1 MKLRIQTHVSQP
13 YQVVW
18 QGFNEKLFRKLSPP
32 FPPVRVVRFDGC
44 LAGDM
49 VVLELNFYLFKQQW
63 ISRITEQ
70 QSSESEI
77 YFVDEGP
84 KLPFFL
90 RFWRHRHRIIRE
102 KAGGT
107 IIADEIEFRT
117 PLWVIDYLMYPL
129 LWAQFAYRKPIYK
142 KAFALSPHLS

>member
-18 QGFNEKLFRKLSPP
+18 QGFNEELFRRLSPP
-32 FPPVRVVRFDGC
+32 FPPVRVARFDGC

-49 VVLELNFYLFKQQW
+49 VVLELNFFLFKQQW

-77 YFVDEGP
+77 YFVDEGT

-90 RFWRHRHRIIRE
+90 RFWRHRHRIIHE
-102 KAGGT
+102 EAGGT

>member
-18 QGFNEKLFRKLSPP
+18 QGFNEELFRKLSPP

-49 VVLELNFYLFKQQW
+49 VVLELNFHLFKQQW

-77 YFVDEGP
+77 YFVDEGT

-117 PLWVIDYLMYPL
+117 PLWVIDYLMYSL

-142 KAFALSPHLS
+142 KAFALFPHLS

>member
-1 MKLRIQTHVSQP
+1 MKLRIQTHVSQL

-18 QGFNEKLFRKLSPP
+18 QGFNEELFRKLSPP

-49 VVLELNFYLFKQQW
+49 VVLELNFLLFKQQW

-77 YFVDEGP
+77 YFVDEGT

>member
-18 QGFNEKLFRKLSPP
+18 QGFNEELFRKLSPP
-32 FPPVRVVRFDGC
+32 FPPVRVIQFDGC
-44 LAGDM
+44 LAGDT
-49 VVLELNFYLFKQQW
+49 VALELNFFLFKQQW

-77 YFVDEGP
+77 YFVDEGT

-90 RFWRHRHRIIRE
+90 RFWRHRHRIIRQE
-102 KAGGT
+102 AGGT
-107 IIADEIEFRT
+107 IIADEIEFKT
-117 PLWVIDYLMYPL
+117 PLWVTDYLMYPL

-142 KAFALSPHLS
+142 KAFALFPHLS

>member
-18 QGFNEKLFRKLSPP
+18 QGFNEELFRKLSPP

-49 VVLELNFYLFKQQW
+49 VVLELNFHLFKQQW

-77 YFVDEGP
+77 YFVDEGT

-117 PLWVIDYLMYPL
+117 PLWVIDYLMYSL

-142 KAFALSPHLS
+142 KAFALSSHLS

>member
-18 QGFNEKLFRKLSPP
+18 QGFNEELFRKLSPP

-49 VVLELNFYLFKQQW
+49 VVLELNFLLFKQQW

-77 YFVDEGP
+77 YFVDEGT

>member
-18 QGFNEKLFRKLSPP
+18 QGFNEELFRRLSPP
-32 FPPVRVVRFDGC
+32 FPPVRVARFDGC

-49 VVLELNFYLFKQQW
+49 VVLELNFFLFKQQW

-77 YFVDEGP
+77 YFVDEGT

-90 RFWRHRHRIIRE
+90 RFWRHRHRIIHE
-102 KAGGT
+102 EAGGT
-107 IIADEIEFRT
+107 IIADEIEFKT
-117 PLWVIDYLMYPL
+117 PFWITDYLMYPL
-129 LWAQFAYRKPIYK
+129 LWVQFAYRKPIYK
-142 KAFALSPHLS
+142 QAFALSPRLS

>member
-18 QGFNEKLFRKLSPP
+18 QGFNEELFRKLSPP

-49 VVLELNFYLFKQQW
+49 VVLELNFLLFKQQW

-77 YFVDEGP
+77 YFVDEGT

-107 IIADEIEFRT
+107 IIADEIEFKT
-117 PLWVIDYLMYPL
+117 PLWVTDYLMYPL

-142 KAFALSPHLS
+142 KAFALSSHLS

>member
-18 QGFNEKLFRKLSPP
+18 QGFNEELFRKLSPP

-49 VVLELNFYLFKQQW
+49 VVLELNFLLFKQQW

-77 YFVDEGP
+77 YFVDEGT

-90 RFWRHRHRIIRE
+90 RFWRHRHRIIHQE
-102 KAGGT
+102 AGGT
-107 IIADEIEFRT
+107 IISDEIEFKT
-117 PLWVIDYLMYPL
+117 PLWITDYLMYPL

-142 KAFALSPHLS
+142 KAFALSPHFS

>member
-18 QGFNEKLFRKLSPP
+18 QGFNEELFRKLSPP

-49 VVLELNFYLFKQQW
+49 VVLELNFLLFKQQW
-63 ISRITEQ
+63 ISCITEQ

-77 YFVDEGP
+77 YFVDEGT

-90 RFWRHRHRIIRE
+90 RFWRHRHRIIHQE
-102 KAGGT
+102 AGGT
-107 IIADEIEFRT
+107 IISDEIEFKT
-117 PLWVIDYLMYPL
+117 PLWITDYLMYPL

-142 KAFALSPHLS
+142 KAFALSPHFS

>member
-32 FPPVRVVRFDGC
+32 FPPVRVIQFDGC
-44 LAGDM
+44 LAGDT
-49 VVLELNFYLFKQQW
+49 VALELNFFLFKQQW

-77 YFVDEGP
+77 YFVDEGT

-107 IIADEIEFRT
+107 IIADEIEFKT
-117 PLWVIDYLMYPL
+117 PLWVTDYLMYPL

-142 KAFALSPHLS
+142 KTFALSPHLS